1 MILVTG
7 GTGLVG
13 AHLLYHLTQKNDAI
27 VAIYR
32 TKNRLK
38 KTEKVF
44 SYYTDNFTSLF
55 NKIQW
60 MQADITDVPSL
71 EVVFSYPIS
80 QVYHCA
86 ALVSFNPRD
95 YKQMR
100 SVNIYG
106 TANIVNFCIH
116 NSIKKLCFVSSIAA
130 VGDAVEGNIIT
141 EENEWSD
148 SSDNHGYAITKYGA
162 EMEVWRASQEGIPV
176 IIVNPGVILGSGFWE
191 EGSGKLVKQVDNGL
205 RFYTEGVTGF
215 VFVVDVVKAMV
226 LLMDSSVKNQR
237 FILVSENKS
246 FKQVFLLLADALG
259 KPGPNIKIPSFVT
272 SILWKLDWMV
282 STLLNRKPLLTK
294 NSAKSVHKISY
305 YSSKKIKEEI
315 RFSFT
320 SIETVVYA
328 VCLDYSREF
337 SSS

>member
-13 AHLLYHLTQKNDAI
+13 AHLLYHLAKENDAI

-32 TKNRLK
+32 TKNRLE
-38 KTEKVF
+38 KTANVF
-44 SYYTDNFTSLF
+44 AYYTENFTSIF

-60 MQADITDVPSL
+60 IQADITDVPSL
-71 EVVFSYPIS
+71 ELVFSLPIT

-86 ALVSFNPRD
+86 ALVSFNPDD

-130 VGDAVEGNIIT
+130 VGDVVEGKIIT

-148 SSDNHGYAITKYGA
+148 TDDNNGYAITKYGA
-162 EMEVWRASQEGIPV
+162 EMEVWRASQEGVPV
-176 IIVNPGVILGSGFWE
+176 VIVNPGVILGSGFWE
-191 EGSGKLVKQVDNGL
+191 DGSGKLVRQVDKGL

-215 VFVVDVVKAMV
+215 VSVIDVVKAMI
-226 LLMDSSVKNQR
+226 LLMESTVKNQR
-237 FILVSENKS
+237 FILVAENLS
-246 FKQVFLLLADALG
+246 FREVFSIIADVLG
-259 KPGPNIKIPSFVT
+259 KPKPSIKIGWFVT
-272 SILWKLDWMV
+272 SLIWRLDWVVCKLM
-282 STLLNRKPLLTK
+282 NRQPLLTK
-294 NSAKSVHKISY
+294 NTARSAHRVSF
-305 YSSKKIKEEI
+305 YSSLKIKEKI
-315 RFSFT
+315 QFSFT
-320 SIETVVYA
+320 PISAVIQTV
-328 VCLDYSREF
+328 CTDYSREF
-337 SSS
+337 KSS